1 MKFSIGVFGSG
12 RGSNFKSVLD
22 KIKEGYLESEIKVV
36 ISNNSNAGILEIAR
50 LNNIPSYHISIKQF
64 NSENEFNQKI
74 LDVLEKHSVDFIL
87 LAGYMKK
94 IDSNIVNK
102 YKNRILNIHPAL
114 IPSFCGQGM
123 YGLNVHKAV
132 LDYGCKITGVT
143 VHLVNEEYD
152 NGPIVLQK
160 PVEVNDDDTPE
171 ELADRVLKE
180 EHKLIIEAIRLFEEE
195 RLIVKGRKVIR
206 RK

>member
-1 MKFSIGVFGSG
+1 
-12 RGSNFKSVLD
+12 
-22 KIKEGYLESEIKVV
+22 
-36 ISNNSNAGILEIAR
+36 
-50 LNNIPSYHISIKQF
+50 
-64 NSENEFNQKI
+64 
-74 LDVLEKHSVDFIL
+74 
-87 LAGYMKK
+87 
-94 IDSNIVNK
+94 
-102 YKNRILNIHPAL
+102 
-114 IPSFCGQGM
+114 
-123 YGLNVHKAV
+123 V

-180 EHKLIIEAIRLFEEE
+180 EHKLIVEAIRLFEEE

>member
-1 MKFSIGVFGSG
+1 MKLNIGVFGSG

-50 LNNIPSYHISIKQF
+50 QNDIPAYHISIKQF
-64 NSENEFNQKI
+64 NSENEFNQQI
-74 LDVLEKHSVDFIL
+74 LEVLESHSVDFIL
-87 LAGYMKK
+87 LAGYMKR
-94 IDSNIVNK
+94 IDSQIINK

-160 PVEVNDDDTPE
+160 SVEVKDDDTPE
-171 ELADRVLKE
+171 ELAERVLKE
-180 EHKLIIEAIRLFEEE
+180 EHKLIVDSIRLFEEDK
-195 RLIVKGRKVIR
+195 LIVNGRKVFR